1 VVNAILDMSKIEAG
15 CFEIDSEALEVA
27 PLIEACCDMIKL
39 KAEQSGLRLERDCA
53 AHLPQVVADERACK
67 QILIN
72 LLSNAVKF
80 TPAGGQVRVI
90 ARLEGRSLAIE
101 VADTGVGVKQSDL
114 PRLGDAFFQSG
125 GTGASNGEGTGL
137 GLSVVRGLVGLH
149 GGTIS
154 IASVL
159 GQGTSVR
166 VLLPIDGGA
175 GAHKRASAT
184 IEVIPPSVQ
193 MAASTPISKVKK
205 VA

>member
-1 VVNAILDMSKIEAG
+1 M
-15 CFEIDSEALEVA
+15 
-27 PLIEACCDMIKL
+27 KL
-39 KAEQSGLRLERDCA
+39 KAEQSGLSLERDCA
-53 AHLPQVVADERACK
+53 QGLPQLVADERACK

-80 TPAGGQVRVI
+80 TPAGGLVRVC

-101 VADTGVGVKQSDL
+101 VMDTGVGVKQSDL
-114 PRLGDAFFQSG
+114 PRLGDAFFQSSQ
-125 GTGASNGEGTGL
+125 TGDSHAQGTGL

-149 GGTIS
+149 GGAIS
-154 IASVL
+154 IASVQ
-159 GQGTSVR
+159 GQGTSVK

-175 GAHKRASAT
+175 SVDKRASAT

-193 MAASTPISKVKK
+193 TAFVAPIAKVKK